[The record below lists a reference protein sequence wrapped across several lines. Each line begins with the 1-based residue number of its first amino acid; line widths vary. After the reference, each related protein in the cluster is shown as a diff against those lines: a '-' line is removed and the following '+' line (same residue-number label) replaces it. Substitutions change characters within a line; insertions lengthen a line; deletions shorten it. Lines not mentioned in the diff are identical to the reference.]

1 MPGPGAT
8 MPTLTAIDDPDG
20 RPHAPLF
27 EGEPRVVRLTLGAA
41 ESVAPHR
48 HPDTTVLLH
57 VLSGHLAVALDGES
71 HEVTAG
77 EVLRFS
83 GEREVAPTAREPT
96 TALVVIAATD

>member
-1 MPGPGAT
+1 

-20 RPHAPLF
+20 HPHAPLF
-27 EGEPRVVRLTLGAA
+27 EGEPRVVRLTLGAD

-57 VLSGHLAVALDGES
+57 VLSGHLDVALDGES
-71 HEVTAG
+71 HEVAAG

-83 GEREVAPTAREPT
+83 GNREVAPTASEPT
-96 TALVVIAATD
+96 TALVVIAAAD